1 MKNKSELEI
10 LRENIYILELEKVR
24 DENLLK
30 LQIKYTYENL
40 KPSALLRNSLKNIS
54 EIPDLKKDLIQTTVS
69 IMVGYLSKKVLIGA
83 THNPLKQLLGTV
95 LQIGVSSMVSK
106 NADGINNTFHKIY
119 NMFKHNVKEP
129 VDDK

>member
-119 NMFKHNVKEP
+119 SMFKHNVKEP